1 MTISTNISTTL
12 SNNQKITYNGT
23 STQIPNSHNINDL
36 LDFFELVLIALGY
49 EITYNDFIKME
60 KEERIKLIRDIKLK
74 TII

>member
-1 MTISTNISTTL
+1 MAISTNISTTL
-12 SNNQKITYNGT
+12 SNNQKIAYNGI
-23 STQIPNSHNINDL
+23 STQISNNHNINDL

-49 EITYNDFIKME
+49 EITYNDFVKME